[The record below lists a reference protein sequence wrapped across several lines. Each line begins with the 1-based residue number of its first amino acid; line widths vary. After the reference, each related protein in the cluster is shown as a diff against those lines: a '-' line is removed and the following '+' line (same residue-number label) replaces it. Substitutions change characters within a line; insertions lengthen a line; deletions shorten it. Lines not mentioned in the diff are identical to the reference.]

1 MHSGPVAIVYRTVL
15 VHWDSTF
22 LIQIEGD
29 KVLQGTRNLLTAGTD
44 SSLKIIVSSNGTV
57 SCQTADDHLER
68 TVELQMPTWNLTLAV
83 VFTDTVW
90 ISRQTLQQAEAG
102 SSGPLR
108 PWVEILSLPLSE
120 YRDSPEEGGILAT
133 SGLLSGLRQLNP
145 DNCWHLFCLAAFWCS
160 PATYCC
166 SHLLGRLALLAAD
179 AGRDYPAE
187 YTKNFVTFSR
197 RFICPA
203 ATPFSV
209 GCPPGW
215 QRHNYLCYRLFFQQN
230 VSWDEATSAC
240 RGHGAKLVIFSSHG
254 LEANRSVDR
263 SMLANDDELDF
274 VLSLLQK
281 RTRKPP
287 SNQLVIW
294 VGGYQGFPQPSLR
307 LDSRGA
313 FLEAASD
320 EQERR
325 SAADGYLCRMVGC
338 EAGERHCCRL
348 TWEEHLRWERR
359 VLGKA
364 FILRPPQVS
373 GLTDSGGH
381 SGAALEHGL
390 ALNLAYG
397 VIGGTV
403 AFVVLYRVITRELE
417 QRRYTARSLTR
428 Y

>member
-1 MHSGPVAIVYRTVL
+1 
-15 VHWDSTF
+15 
-22 LIQIEGD
+22 
-29 KVLQGTRNLLTAGTD
+29 VLQGTRDLLAAGTD

-57 SCQTADDHLER
+57 SFQPFDDHLER
-68 TVELQMPTWNLTLAV
+68 TVELQVPAWNLTLAV

-90 ISRQTLQQAEAG
+90 ISRQTLQQAESG
-102 SSGPLR
+102 SSGGPLR
-108 PWVEILSLPLSE
+108 PWVEILSLPLSK
-120 YRDSPEEGGILAT
+120 YRDGLEEGGILAT
-133 SGLLSGLRQLNP
+133 AGLLSGLRQLNP

-166 SHLLGRLALLAAD
+166 SHLLGRLALLTSEG
-179 AGRDYPAE
+179 GRDYPAE

-209 GCPPGW
+209 GCSPGW
-215 QRHNYLCYRLFFQQN
+215 QRHNYLCYRLFLQQN
-230 VSWDEATSAC
+230 VSWDEATRVC
-240 RGHGAKLVIFSSHG
+240 RGHGAKLVIFSSYG
-254 LEANRSVDR
+254 LETNRSADR
-263 SMLANDDELDF
+263 SMLSNDDELDF

-307 LDSRGA
+307 LDRRGV
-313 FLEAASD
+313 FLASD
-320 EQERR
+320 EQGR

-364 FILRPPQVS
+364 FILRPPSPVVS
-373 GLTDSGGH
+373 GSTHSGGDH
-381 SGAALEHGL
+381 SGALEHGL